1 MQKEPSEEHNLKYRM
16 KSRPLNAN
24 IEGKKKHIDIIGAAF
39 SGKCNNAKYVIGV
52 AHEPDEPPQIFKTLQ
67 KWNAPIYP
75 SVCIKN
81 NYWDERSM
89 KTEFEHK
96 NHKYEPKYM

>member
-1 MQKEPSEEHNLKYRM
+1 MQLSQENATMHNTSLGLHM
-16 KSRPLNAN
+16 SLM
-24 IEGKKKHIDIIGAAF
+24 
-39 SGKCNNAKYVIGV
+39 S
-52 AHEPDEPPQIFKTLQ
+52 PPQIFKTLQ
-67 KWNAPIYP
+67 KWNAPIYA